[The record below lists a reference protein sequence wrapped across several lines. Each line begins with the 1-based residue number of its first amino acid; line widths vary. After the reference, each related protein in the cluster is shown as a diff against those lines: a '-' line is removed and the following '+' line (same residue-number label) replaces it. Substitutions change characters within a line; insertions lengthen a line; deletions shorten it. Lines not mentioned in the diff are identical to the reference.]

1 MISVP
6 VSVGRA
12 LRIALSAFPILLLAG
27 PATAQDEPDA
37 DASSWDVTDPP
48 GPRFEIPIDTDEGTW
63 MSVDVSPDGREIVF
77 DLLGDLYVIPA
88 EGGEARA
95 LTSGFSWDM
104 QPRYSPDGRFIA
116 FTSDRAGGDNV
127 WVMNRD
133 GSDAKQVTKESFRLL
148 NSPTWTP
155 DSEFIAARKHFT
167 STRSLGA
174 GEIWLYHRTGGDG
187 LQITERPNQQKDVG
201 EPAFSADGKYLYY
214 SRDATP
220 GDYFEYD
227 KDSNAGIY
235 AIFRLDRETGETD
248 RFLGGAGGAIRPTP
262 SPDGRYMAYI
272 RRVRFQSMLFL
283 YDMESGDEW
292 PVYDALERDL
302 QETWAVH
309 GVYPGIAWT
318 PDGGSLVFWS
328 GGKIRRLEVD
338 TGVAVEIPFHV
349 SAQLP
354 ALEVVRAEVE
364 VAPETFR
371 PKMLRWV
378 EVSPRGDRVAFQVL
392 GHIYVKDLPNGR
404 PQRLTRQD
412 DHFELYPTWS
422 RDGRWIAYVSW
433 DD

>member
-1 MISVP
+1 MCIRDS
-6 VSVGRA
+6 
-12 LRIALSAFPILLLAG
+12 IWI
-27 PATAQDEPDA
+27 
-37 DASSWDVTDPP
+37 
-48 GPRFEIPIDTDEGTW
+48 
-63 MSVDVSPDGREIVF
+63 
-77 DLLGDLYVIPA
+77 
-88 EGGEARA
+88 
-95 LTSGFSWDM
+95 
-104 QPRYSPDGRFIA
+104 
-116 FTSDRAGGDNV
+116 
-127 WVMNRD
+127 MNRD
-133 GSDAKQVTKESFRLL
+133 GSNPKQVSDESFRLL
-148 NSPTWTP
+148 NSPAWTP

-187 LQITERPNQQKDVG
+187 LQMTERPNQQKDVG
-201 EPAFSADGKYLYY
+201 EPAFSPDGQYLYY
-214 SRDATP
+214 SRDATS

-235 AIFRLDRETGETD
+235 SIFRVDRETGETD
-248 RFLGGAGGAIRPTP
+248 LFLGGPGGAIRPSP
-262 SPDGRYMAYI
+262 SPDGKYMAYI

-292 PVYDALERDL
+292 PVYQELERDL

-318 PDGGSLVFWS
+318 PDSESLVFWS
-328 GGKIRRLEVD
+328 AGKIRRLD
-338 TGVAVEIPFHV
+338 ISTGDAVEIPFQV
-349 SAQLP
+349 STTLP
-354 ALEVVRAEVE
+354 ALEVVRATVE

-378 EVSPRGDRVAFQVL
+378 EVSPRGDRVAFQSL

-433 DD
+433 NDAALGAVRVVSADGGGGRVLTTVPGHYIDPEFGHDGETLAYRRISGGGLTSPMWSRDTGVYVVPFAGG